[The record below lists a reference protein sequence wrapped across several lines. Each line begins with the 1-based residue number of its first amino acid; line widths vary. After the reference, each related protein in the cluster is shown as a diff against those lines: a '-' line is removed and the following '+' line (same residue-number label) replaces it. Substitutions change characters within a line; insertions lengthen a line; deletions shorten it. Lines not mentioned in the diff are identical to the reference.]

1 MNYGSC
7 TDILFSIYSGL
18 QLHYLWTF
26 LLRLGMFS
34 TLCKCSSER
43 WLLFELREVWFFW
56 TWSPMFS
63 EARVS
68 VWISLLR
75 KVVFSSALVLNKG
88 WLGGPLPDSI
98 EEIESNSLQ
107 CSTSTLPAA
116 YLSLPVSDK
125 KLRRSDLL
133 AWIEKITTNYQGG
146 KLPCWALLS
155 SSFGSFHHH
164 HYPNLL
170 ISCPQGS

>member
-7 TDILFSIYSGL
+7 TDILFSIYIGL

-75 KVVFSSALVLNKG
+75 KVVFSSSLVLNKG

-116 YLSLPVSDK
+116 YLSLPVSD